1 MIKRCKSKFKRY
13 MEPKSNN
20 KVLAYKHISAATNEI
35 VEYISKRRTGR
46 VKSLMTRWPKFNR
59 ITMGGIEPNAIYT
72 IAGISGSG
80 KSSMVNTLET
90 DLIDLNPDEDTVILS
105 FSFEMLS
112 SKQVGRKLSYKLQR
126 TTSELYSAAKGAMT
140 DLEYEQVEKTAK
152 SIKNYPVYYVDT
164 PGNVQEIANTIAFFQ
179 ETIAKNK
186 WLVVIIDHTLLINSS
201 HSGDTERTIIVDLEK
216 VLIGAKKVGKTSI
229 IQISQ
234 MNRNIETPERI
245 NNPSLHYPQRSDLS
259 SSDAVFQASDYVIVI
274 HRPEILGLV
283 AYGYKNLP
291 VKDCVYLHILKNRD
305 GEAKILKFINDLK
318 YNNLK
323 EPEEEKESQQMN
335 LEFN

>member
-1 MIKRCKSKFKRY
+1 
-13 MEPKSNN
+13 MELKSNN
-20 KVLAYKHISAATNEI
+20 KILAYKHISTATNEI
-35 VEYISKRRTGR
+35 VDYISKRRTGE
-46 VKSLMTRWPKFNR
+46 VKSLVTRWPKFNR
-59 ITMGGIEPNAIYT
+59 TTMGGIEPNIICT

-80 KSSMVNTLET
+80 KSSFVNTLET
-90 DLIDLNPDEDTVILS
+90 DLIDLNPQEDIVILS

-112 SKQVGRKLSYKLQR
+112 SKQVGRKLSYKLKK
-126 TTSELYSAAKGAMT
+126 TTSELYSATGSEVMNDTQYQQVESMAKG
-140 DLEYEQVEKTAK
+140 
-152 SIKNYPVYYVDT
+152 IKDYPVYYVDT
-164 PGNVQEIANTIAFFQ
+164 PGNVREIANTIDFFQ
-179 ETIAKNK
+179 NYIAKDK
-186 WLVVIIDHTLLINSS
+186 WLVVIIDHTLLI
-201 HSGDTERTIIVDLEK
+201 SGSGGNDTERTIIVDLEK
-216 VLIGAKKVGKTSI
+216 VLIGAKKVGRTSI

-234 MNRNIETPERI
+234 MNRNIETPERL

-274 HRPEILGLV
+274 HRPEILGLI

-305 GEAKILKFINDLK
+305 GEAKILRFINDLK

-323 EPEEEKESQQMN
+323 EPEKEDDQQMN